1 MTSRTRKAALPSQG
15 AVAMRLTQELRGH
28 LTFLCSQR
36 TREKSKHQ
44 SSLTAIVRNSI
55 VGVATFFGVSHSMR
69 EVLEEDMRR
78 LGILDVDTPRDRG
91 ERDGAVH
98 RAGVEKRKAGG
109 HCDKPRDCGLAG
121 PCRSVNR
128 NNHKNPQA
136 HTPIINFGST
146 NQPNLNST
154 AQRSD

>member
-78 LGILDVDTPRDRG
+78 LGILDVESYYLELLTQRAISLSQQTTPAPSQAPEAPLPTPDPPSR
-91 ERDGAVH
+91 RDGV
-98 RAGVEKRKAGG
+98 RYGTPPERRK
-109 HCDKPRDCGLAG
+109 P
-121 PCRSVNR
+121 
-128 NNHKNPQA
+128 
-136 HTPIINFGST
+136 
-146 NQPNLNST
+146 
-154 AQRSD
+154 